1 MRNKSIATA
10 LKRIIITIADAIN
23 IDYFKDFIGQTHSIY
38 LLIYIAGL
46 IICQKNVAMTRI
58 EQFIRL
64 GKHDSFYKMLNGI
77 SLTSIM
83 LTKFF
88 VGWIEKHRKCSGW
101 LCLDDTVIEKE
112 YSKHISYAGYAWS
125 SKLER
130 SVMGIHVVALYWT
143 DGTLRIPVG
152 LRLWVPREKTT
163 NYCTKVDLALDLI
176 TSTDEFCKTCEY
188 IAFDSWYCTNKILRI
203 CSILGIHFAS
213 QLKKNRIVVFN
224 GRKTSV
230 SSLSCRFCQVEL
242 PGYGSVLVYRD
253 GAHRAPRWLIN
264 SNAMCSAREVKK
276 RYDSRWEIEEVF
288 RFMKQNLG
296 LEGCQCRRKTAVQN
310 HVSIV
315 LLAHFVIEIF
325 SARQSLK
332 PYGCSM
338 IILLDYFNL
347 NKKLPNL
354 HQRKVFMKSVA

>member
-1 MRNKSIATA
+1 MIAA
-10 LKRIIITIADAIN
+10 AIN
-23 IDYFKDFIGQTHSIY
+23 IDYFKGFIGQTHAIY

-88 VGWIEKHRKCSGW
+88 VAWIEKHRKCAGW

-112 YSKHISYAGYAWS
+112 YSKHIAYAGYAWS

-152 LRLWVPREKTT
+152 FRLWIPREKTT
-163 NYCTKVDLALDLI
+163 NYRTKVDLALDLI
-176 TSTDEFCKTCEY
+176 TNNDEFCKTCGY
-188 IAFDSWYCTNKILRI
+188 IAFDCWYCTNRILRI
-203 CSILGIHFAS
+203 CSTLGIHFAG
-213 QLKKNRIVVFN
+213 QFKKNRIVVFK
-224 GRKTSV
+224 GRKTAISD
-230 SSLSCRFCQVEL
+230 LSCRFCQVEL
-242 PGYGSVLVYRD
+242 PGYGSVLAYRD
-253 GAHRAPRWLIN
+253 GSHKAPRWLIN
-264 SNAMCSAREVKK
+264 SDAMCSAREVKK
-276 RYDSRWEIEEVF
+276 RYDNRWEIEEVF

-296 LEGCQCRRKTAVQN
+296 LEGCQCRRKTAVRN
-310 HVSIV
+310 HVSLV
-315 LLAHFVIEIF
+315 FLAHFVMEIL
-325 SARQSLK
+325 SARQSLN

-338 IILLDYFNL
+338 ITGLTQSLE
-347 NKKLPNL
+347 
-354 HQRKVFMKSVA
+354 A